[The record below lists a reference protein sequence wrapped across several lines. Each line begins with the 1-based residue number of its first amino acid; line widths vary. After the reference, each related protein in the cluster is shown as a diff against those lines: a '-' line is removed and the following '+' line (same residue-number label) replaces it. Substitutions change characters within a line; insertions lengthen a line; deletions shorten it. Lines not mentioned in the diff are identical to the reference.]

1 MNSPSEPTLADV
13 LQELRGLRQDVSEL
27 KQDVDGLKRDVD
39 DLKQDVDDLKRE
51 VDGLKQELNAEV
63 KRWDE
68 RYYQLSKDTLGFARY
83 VIVSGVIVAILA
95 PVLRFGLEQFLIAF
109 RS

>member
-27 KQDVDGLKRDVD
+27 KQDVDG
-39 DLKQDVDDLKRE
+39 LKQDVDDLKRE

>member
-1 MNSPSEPTLADV
+1 MNNASEPTLADV

-27 KQDVDGLKRDVD
+27 KQDVDG
-39 DLKQDVDDLKRE
+39 LKQDVDDLKRE

>member
-1 MNSPSEPTLADV
+1 MNNASEPTLADV
-13 LQELRGLRQDVSEL
+13 LQELRGLRQDVSE
-27 KQDVDGLKRDVD
+27 
-39 DLKQDVDDLKRE
+39 LKQDVDDLKRE

>member
-1 MNSPSEPTLADV
+1 MNSASEPTLNDV
-13 LQELRGLRQDVSEL
+13 LQELRGLRQDVNELKRDVDGL
-27 KQDVDGLKRDVD
+27 KQDVDA
-39 DLKQDVDDLKRE
+39 LKQDVDA
-51 VDGLKQELNAEV
+51 LKQELTAEV

-83 VIVSGVIVAILA
+83 VIVSGVIVAVLA
-95 PVLRFGLEQFLIAF
+95 PVFRFGIEQFLIPF